1 MIELEYTELKKQ
13 IKDEL
18 KAELEAEQEV
28 EIKDKDTNNQNKG

>member
-28 EIKDKDTNNQNKG
+28 VGWDANGRSR